1 MRYIL
6 VNGRTPSG
14 QPLCARCCEHIGAN
28 YLKEIGTRLFYCDP
42 ECYADHCISAALA
55 LASHARVPLTIG

>member
-14 QPLCARCCEHIGAN
+14 HPLCARCSEHIGTN

-42 ECYADHCISAALA
+42 ECYADHCMSAALA
-55 LASHARVPLTIG
+55 LDSRARIPLTIG